1 MNEIPKSQPIFSKH
15 NADWKKLLEREYI
28 KPYTTHVKFKKKK
41 LSPNILYVVTYIHTY
56 VENVQKHS
64 QEKTCT
70 SEESYI
76 CEGATLLIPIMSI
89 FVRYLD
95 KYFYDFIFHILK

>member
-41 LSPNILYVVTYIHTY
+41 LSPNILYVVTYIHIY

-64 QEKTCT
+64 QERNMHFGRKLHLWRGYT
-70 SEESYI
+70 SDTRNVNI
-76 CEGATLLIPIMSI
+76 CWVP
-89 FVRYLD
+89 R
-95 KYFYDFIFHILK
+95 